1 MKNWDSDLKLA
12 HESLHYACFEVFLV
26 VVEISLVYTAEQL
39 PIEVCELFAL
49 KVLYYMLCFYKGRKP
64 DKGVLVLSQSY
75 VLFLMVSVAV
85 GGLGFRLNLVIL
97 LEFEKEPLLV
107 C

>member
-1 MKNWDSDLKLA
+1 
-12 HESLHYACFEVFLV
+12 
-26 VVEISLVYTAEQL
+26 
-39 PIEVCELFAL
+39 
-49 KVLYYMLCFYKGRKP
+49 MLCFYKGRKP

-85 GGLGFRLNLVIL
+85 GGLGFRLDLVIL